1 MECAEP
7 HSKVAFLLGEGP
19 VRRPGSAM
27 HSRDDAL
34 LPGARVQV
42 LHGPD
47 SAADRSRVMIAPIG
61 QVVGCSQKGYH
72 FGRPVGTTLPES
84 ILVGPNALHLML
96 RAFGPTRMCHGYG
109 TRGTLQI
116 ARVVPNQVVTD
127 TRCFGRRQ
135 TPSYRYDV
143 VIVQG
148 GPSRDA
154 CL

>member
-1 MECAEP
+1 MRRASLQKA
-7 HSKVAFLLGEGP
+7 HLLARGTAGQA
-19 VRRPGSAM
+19 PGSAM

-47 SAADRSRVMIAPIG
+47 SRADRSRVMIAPIG
-61 QVVGCSQKGYH
+61 QV
-72 FGRPVGTTLPES
+72 FR
-84 ILVGPNALHLML
+84 
-96 RAFGPTRMCHGYG
+96 
-109 TRGTLQI
+109 
-116 ARVVPNQVVTD
+116 
-127 TRCFGRRQ
+127 RRQ